1 MKWESSLFDHIR
13 IKPDPERAENT
24 TRGPRCEWEG
34 CKKLATH
41 KAPKG
46 RMQEGQYHSFCIDH
60 VREYNKSYNYFS
72 GMADKDLSKF
82 QKDSMHG
89 HRPTWQMGARK
100 GAEVKRTKAG
110 MGRGFRDPFRVFSE
124 QQYEEAS
131 REAERRAR
139 RRVYNAEAKCLSVLH
154 LDEHAT
160 ADEIKARYKELVK
173 KHHPDANGG
182 SRESEDRLR
191 EIIQA
196 YKHLKSVGLC

>member
-1 MKWESSLFDHIR
+1 MKFDSSLFDHIR
-13 IKPDPERAENT
+13 IKPDPETQGRRSGA
-24 TRGPRCEWEG
+24 PQCEWEG
-34 CKKLATH
+34 CSRPAGH

-46 RMQEGQYHSFCIDH
+46 RGKEGQFHNFCIDH

-72 GMADKDLSKF
+72 GMGEEDLTAY
-82 QKDSMHG
+82 QKQAHYG
-89 HRPTWQMGARK
+89 HRPTWAMGARK
-100 GAEVKRTKAG
+100 GAAAKEAKAT
-110 MGRGFRDPFRVFSE
+110 MGRGFRDPHRLFRE
-124 QQYEEAS
+124 QAYQEAS
-131 REAERRAR
+131 RKAERRAQ
-139 RRVYNAEAKCLSVLH
+139 RRVYNAEAKCLSTLH

-196 YKHLKSVGLC
+196 YKHLKSAGLC